1 MPSLTNSPTVVST
14 ITMEAG
20 QRELFPEIPA
30 AVNPSS
36 DFRQVR
42 DVEQN
47 KIIQYPVSVWKDGR
61 MRADLSAF
69 GAGEVVS
76 RNEKNF
82 REKVIRRLQEKL
94 NTAIVE
100 VVSDV
105 SEELRREH
113 ARPARLRKGALRAIA
128 PALYINPFAED
139 RSLRF
144 GKYPD
149 WLLARRDLKPQE
161 ILIYGRLLFP
171 LPPICKSW
179 DKNLGVIIGLN
190 QGELAKAFGK
200 SRPWANQWLVSLQNK
215 GWLECI
221 GPQGAKQITRFPWKE
236 GMPKTCQTYQ
246 HVLPGEHVAR
256 PDSACQ
262 ASQHV
267 SQCLE
272 RIEKQRE
279 ERKGKASSFY
289 DW

>member
-1 MPSLTNSPTVVST
+1 
-14 ITMEAG
+14 
-20 QRELFPEIPA
+20 
-30 AVNPSS
+30 
-36 DFRQVR
+36 
-42 DVEQN
+42 
-47 KIIQYPVSVWKDGR
+47 
-61 MRADLSAF
+61 
-69 GAGEVVS
+69 
-76 RNEKNF
+76 
-82 REKVIRRLQEKL
+82 
-94 NTAIVE
+94 
-100 VVSDV
+100 
-105 SEELRREH
+105 
-113 ARPARLRKGALRAIA
+113 
-128 PALYINPFAED
+128 
-139 RSLRF
+139 
-144 GKYPD
+144 
-149 WLLARRDLKPQE
+149 LARRDLKPQE

-221 GPQGAKQITRFPWKE
+221 GPQGAKQITRFPWKK

-246 HVLPGEHVAR
+246 HVLPGEHATRPDSACLASQHQHVTR

-279 ERKGKASSFY
+279 ERKGKGSSFY